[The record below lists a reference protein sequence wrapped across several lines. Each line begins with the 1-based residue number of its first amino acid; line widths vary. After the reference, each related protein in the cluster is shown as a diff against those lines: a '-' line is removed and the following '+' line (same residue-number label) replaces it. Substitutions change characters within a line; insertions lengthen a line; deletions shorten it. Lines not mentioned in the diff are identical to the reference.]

1 MNDVFINM
9 YNVLNDF
16 QYMKKFLGVTND
28 HVVRKY
34 VLRTRH
40 GFVSDASVFSL
51 QGSQAFCAH
60 SVLVSRGLQA
70 PQDCRG

>member
-28 HVVRKY
+28 RVVRKY
-34 VLRTRH
+34 VLSKDSSW
-40 GFVSDASVFSL
+40 V
-51 QGSQAFCAH
+51 CE
-60 SVLVSRGLQA
+60 
-70 PQDCRG
+70 